1 MDCLISSNL
10 PVSYYGDIIFYLMQN
25 AVLNTFRRKDKFFIV
40 SWHSIFYKSYSKTFK
55 CNI

>member
-1 MDCLISSNL
+1 MT
-10 PVSYYGDIIFYLMQN
+10 GEIIFYLIQN